1 MESVPEHT
9 VDKMAETGKKAGKSG
24 KNSDGKAAG
33 KFICKT
39 ICQYSKEPV
48 SDEDM
53 KKLMEIADGYGRV
66 KNYVYSRYSGIASLS
81 KLYPGYTV
89 QNEMTDRKSVV

>member
-1 MESVPEHT
+1 MQIRENPDKCLLCGLFWAEVYGVESVPEHT

-53 KKLMEIADGYGRV
+53 KKLIGR
-66 KNYVYSRYSGIASLS
+66 
-81 KLYPGYTV
+81 
-89 QNEMTDRKSVV
+89 